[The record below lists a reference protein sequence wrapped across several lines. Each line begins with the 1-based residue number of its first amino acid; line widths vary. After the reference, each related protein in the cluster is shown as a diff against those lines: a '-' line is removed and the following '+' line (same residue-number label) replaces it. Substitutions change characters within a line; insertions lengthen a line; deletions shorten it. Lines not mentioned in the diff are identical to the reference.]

1 MNKNS
6 IEMMKKLIEEKRNK
20 SNNTKNTMRAK
31 KQLEAFLKVL
41 KEAIMVGDYFL
52 EKIEIIMLIISFIT
66 PKSSAKLSF
75 TSIASAVTS
84 VRTSLTFF
92 ILSEISGRSPHSL
105 FILDLLVDIIS
116 FKDDIKPANL
126 RKTIII

>member
-6 IEMMKKLIEEKRNK
+6 IEMMKKLIEEKKNK

-84 VRTSLTFF
+84 VRTSLTFCIF
-92 ILSEISGRSPHSL
+92 K
-105 FILDLLVDIIS
+105 IIS